1 MFLLGVKD
9 LENELCFIL
18 VLLNNIYISLSKL
31 FDLKLYW
38 FINIFK
44 KMIILKIFM
53 KFIFYNIM

>member
-1 MFLLGVKD
+1 MLLLGVKD